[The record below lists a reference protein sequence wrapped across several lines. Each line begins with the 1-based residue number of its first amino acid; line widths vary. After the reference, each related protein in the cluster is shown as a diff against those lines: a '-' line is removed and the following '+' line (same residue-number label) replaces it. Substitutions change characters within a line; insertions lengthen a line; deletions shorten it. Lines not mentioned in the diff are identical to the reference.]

1 MKKSLFFILFML
13 LLFTFIFSL
22 MFGGS
27 KVPFREIMAALLHPH
42 QAGTVRTI
50 IWQIRIPRIVLGFLV
65 GAGLASCGV
74 VFQGMLRNPLAE
86 PYTLGVSG
94 GAALGATLGIVLGL
108 GGYWT
113 PAMAFLGSL
122 FSIVMIYFIV
132 SRRRFSISSLILGG
146 IILSFIFSS
155 LVLLIFSL
163 VRAERV
169 QGAIFW
175 LMGDLSSLQPA
186 LLKVIAFIIPAGILV
201 FFLFGREID
210 LLTLGEERAAHL
222 GLEAEGVK
230 KMLFL
235 VASLITGAAVAA
247 TGIIGFVGLIVPHFL
262 RRFTGPNHRLLI
274 PAAALGGAVFLALSD
289 TLARAI
295 VAPLELPVGVITGIL
310 GGFFFLTFLLR
321 AKKWDIS

>member
-1 MKKSLFFILFML
+1 MKKTFFFTLIML
-13 LLFTFIFSL
+13 LLFTFVFSL

-27 KVPFREIMAALLHPH
+27 KLPFREIMVALFHPH
-42 QAGTVRTI
+42 QAGIARTI
-50 IWQIRIPRIVLGFLV
+50 IWKIRIPRIVLGFLV

-94 GAALGATLGIVLGL
+94 GAALGATLGIVLSL
-108 GGYWT
+108 GGYWV

-122 FSIVMIYFIV
+122 LSIAMIYFIV
-132 SRRRFSISSLILGG
+132 SRRRFSVSSLILGG

-175 LMGDLSSLQPA
+175 LMGNLSSIQPA
-186 LLKVIAFIIPAGILV
+186 LLKVIAFVIPAGILV
-201 FFLFGREID
+201 FLLFGREID

-222 GLEAEGVK
+222 GMEAEGVK

-274 PAAALGGAVFLALSD
+274 PAAALGGAIFLALSD
-289 TLARAI
+289 TLARTI

-310 GGFFFLTFLLR
+310 GGFFFLSFLLK

>member
-1 MKKSLFFILFML
+1 MKKTFFFTLFML
-13 LLFTFIFSL
+13 LLFTFVFSL

-27 KVPFREIMAALLHPH
+27 KLPFREVVMALFHPH
-42 QAGTVRTI
+42 QAGIARTI
-50 IWQIRIPRIVLGFLV
+50 VWQIRIPRIVLGFLV

-122 FSIVMIYFIV
+122 LSIAMIYFIV
-132 SRRRFSISSLILGG
+132 SRRRFSVASLILGG

-163 VRAERV
+163 VRAEKV

-175 LMGDLSSLQPA
+175 LMGDLSSLQPD
-186 LLKVIAFIIPAGILV
+186 LLKVIAVIIPAGILI
-201 FFLFGREID
+201 FLLFGREID

-247 TGIIGFVGLIVPHFL
+247 AGIIGFVGLIVPHFL

-289 TLARAI
+289 TLARTI

>member
-1 MKKSLFFILFML
+1 MKKTFFFTLLML
-13 LLFTFIFSL
+13 LLFTFVFSL

-27 KVPFREIMAALLHPH
+27 KLPFREVMVALFHPH
-42 QAGTVRTI
+42 QAGIAQTI
-50 IWQIRIPRIVLGFLV
+50 IWKIRIPRIVLGFLV

-94 GAALGATLGIVLGL
+94 GAALGATLGIVFSL
-108 GGYWT
+108 GGYWV

-122 FSIVMIYFIV
+122 LSIAMIYFIV
-132 SRRRFSISSLILGG
+132 SRRRFSVASLILGG

-175 LMGDLSSLQPA
+175 LMGNLSSIQPA
-186 LLKVIAFIIPAGILV
+186 LLKVIAFIIPGGILI
-201 FFLFGREID
+201 FLLFGREID

-222 GLEAEGVK
+222 GMEAEGVK

-274 PAAALGGAVFLALSD
+274 PAAALGGAIFLALSD
-289 TLARAI
+289 TLARTI

-310 GGFFFLTFLLR
+310 GGFFFLSFLLR

>member
-1 MKKSLFFILFML
+1 MKKALFFILLML

-27 KVPFREIMAALLHPH
+27 KVPFRGIMEALFHPH
-42 QAGTVRTI
+42 QAGIVQTI
-50 IWQIRIPRIVLGFLV
+50 VWQIRIPRIVLGFLV

-94 GAALGATLGIVLGL
+94 GAALGATLGIVFGL
-108 GGYWT
+108 GGYWV

-122 FSIVMIYFIV
+122 FSIAMIYFIV
-132 SRRRFSISSLILGG
+132 SRRRFSVSSLILGG

-155 LVLLIFSL
+155 LVFLIFSL
-163 VRAERV
+163 VRAEKV

-186 LLKVIAFIIPAGILV
+186 LLKVIAFIIPGGILI
-201 FFLFGREID
+201 FLLFGREID

-222 GLEAEGVK
+222 GMEAEGVK

-289 TLARAI
+289 TLARTI
-295 VAPLELPVGVITGIL
+295 VAPIELPVGVITGIL
-310 GGFFFLTFLLR
+310 GGFFFLTFLLK

>member
-1 MKKSLFFILFML
+1 MKKALFLILLIL

-27 KVPFREIMAALLHPH
+27 KVPLRETMEALFHPH

-108 GGYWT
+108 GGYWV

-122 FSIVMIYFIV
+122 FSIAMIYFIV
-132 SRRRFSISSLILGG
+132 ARRRFSVAGLILGG

-201 FFLFGREID
+201 FLLFGREID

-230 KMLFL
+230 KILFL

-289 TLARAI
+289 TLARTI

-321 AKKWDIS
+321 AKRWDIS